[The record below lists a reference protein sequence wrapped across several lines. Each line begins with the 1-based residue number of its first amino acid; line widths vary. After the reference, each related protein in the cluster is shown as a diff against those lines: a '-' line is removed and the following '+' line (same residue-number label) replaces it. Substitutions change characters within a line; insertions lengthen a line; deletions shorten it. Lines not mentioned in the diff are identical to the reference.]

1 MVGAQLV
8 VQAIA
13 TEVGEVIAQL
23 FVQRIVQVSRPSPAA
38 RRLYGLGYS
47 MNYRAEGDSLPA
59 CDTSSAMPALS
70 VRVAGFDLL
79 NFLLGLAWLGE
90 VSTAHIQRLWLPQTS
105 LRPVQRLVRSLRQE
119 ELIEP
124 RYWYGR
130 SQRRHAPP
138 IRRGRLWALT
148 KSGQRLVHEHDQY
161 PLRRT
166 PARHRRLMDHD
177 VMTTEIIVR
186 IVELGRSA
194 GLSGLYVEREARVD
208 PLLPRPV
215 MDALIITRTGGGFAH
230 ANLVP
235 WTKDAKV
242 PGEQRRRYALEN
254 DRDSEPIAT
263 IIGKAL
269 AYQQAGTPAWVE
281 RYGDFPVPMWV
292 VPDEPRLQAIMR
304 AWQSA
309 WPQGKWIITT
319 DVWIQCDRWI
329 EYYGGYVRERTL
341 FPMNDKE

>member
-1 MVGAQLV
+1 MKQTV
-8 VQAIA
+8 
-13 TEVGEVIAQL
+13 T
-23 FVQRIVQVSRPSPAA
+23 
-38 RRLYGLGYS
+38 
-47 MNYRAEGDSLPA
+47 GDSSGSLDAP
-59 CDTSSAMPALS
+59 SASPTIA
-70 VRVAGFDLL
+70 VRGAGFDLI

-105 LRPVQRLVRSLRQE
+105 LRPVQRLIQNLRQE

-124 RYWYGR
+124 RYWYGLPPR
-130 SQRRHAPP
+130 PRAPP

-148 KSGQRLVHEHDQY
+148 KSGRRLIHEHDQY
-161 PLRRT
+161 PLRRS

-186 IVELGRSA
+186 IVELGRAA
-194 GLSGLYVEREARVD
+194 GLSGLYIEREARVD

-215 MDALIITRTGGGFAH
+215 MDALIITRTGGDFAH
-230 ANLVP
+230 TNLVP

-242 PGEQRRRYALEN
+242 VGEQRRRYALEN

-263 IIGKAL
+263 IIGKAI

-292 VPDEPRLQAIMR
+292 VPGEARLQAIMR

-309 WPQGKWIITT
+309 WLQGKWIITT
-319 DVWIQCDRWI
+319 AAWIQCDRWI

-341 FPMNDKE
+341 FPRARAQEE

>member
-1 MVGAQLV
+1 MIAQMF
-8 VQAIA
+8 VQA
-13 TEVGEVIAQL
+13 
-23 FVQRIVQVSRPSPAA
+23 IVQVSRPRPAA
-38 RRLYGLGYS
+38 RHLYVLGCC
-47 MNYRAEGDSLPA
+47 MNDRAKGDSPRPLDALDVLP
-59 CDTSSAMPALS
+59 TMS
-70 VRVAGFDLL
+70 VRATGFDLI

-130 SQRRHAPP
+130 APRPRAPP

-148 KSGQRLVHEHDQY
+148 KSGRRLIHEHDQY
-161 PLRRT
+161 PLRRS

-186 IVELGRSA
+186 IVELGRAA

-215 MDALIITRTGGGFAH
+215 MDALIITRTGGNFAH
-230 ANLVP
+230 SHLVP

-242 PGEQRRRYALEN
+242 AGEQRRRYALEN

-263 IIGKAL
+263 IIGKAI
-269 AYQQAGTPAWVE
+269 AYQQAGTPVWVE

-292 VPDEPRLQAIMR
+292 VPGEARLQTIMR

-319 DVWIQCDRWI
+319 DAWIQSDRWI

-341 FPMNDKE
+341 FPRTSAQEESAP